1 MSSSFSKFDTCL
13 QSSTGITILYHF
25 IISKAVTCDTYLK
38 YVLAFKIDF
47 NANLQ
52 VYTFKYN
59 D

>member
-1 MSSSFSKFDTCL
+1 MGLSYSKFDNCL

-25 IISKAVTCDTYLK
+25 IISKVVTCHINLK
-38 YVLAFKIDF
+38 YDF

-59 D
+59 S